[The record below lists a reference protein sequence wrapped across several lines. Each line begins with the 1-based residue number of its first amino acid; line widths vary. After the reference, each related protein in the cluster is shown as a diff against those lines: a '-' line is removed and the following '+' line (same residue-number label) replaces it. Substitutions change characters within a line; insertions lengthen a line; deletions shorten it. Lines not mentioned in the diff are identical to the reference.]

1 MKKYLLDTDICIF
14 FIRGKYKVR
23 EKVYDIKSENCFVS
37 EITLAELKYGAEKS
51 DNYEKHA
58 AEADHIARIFTVIP
72 IIEHLDQFA
81 KEKVRLQ
88 RAGTLIPDFDLLI
101 GTTAVSGNFV
111 LATNNEKH
119 LSRIENIHIE
129 NWRQAAFNEFLKS

>member
-1 MKKYLLDTDICIF
+1 MTKYLMDTDICVF
-14 FIRGKYKVR
+14 LFR
-23 EKVYDIKSENCFVS
+23 EKYHIDKKVEEVGEDNCFIS
-37 EITLAELKYGAEKS
+37 EITIAELKYGAEKS
-51 DNYEKHA
+51 DNYAKHA
-58 AEADHIARIFTVIP
+58 QEVEEIRELFDVIP

-101 GTTAVSGNFV
+101 GTTAISGGFILV
-111 LATNNEKH
+111 TNNEKH

-129 NWRQAAFNEFLKS
+129 NWRKAAFNGFLEE